1 MNPHT
6 RNRIT
11 PTNDVISHSEARDIR
26 NQLSEAETDLT
37 YLNEQIIATRAVL
50 DKLMGQHRELTAE
63 ITEYRISLAPHK
75 KLPPEILGR
84 IFQYCIADMTL
95 VPPLRHEDLGNLLH
109 LCHICSYWRRV
120 ALGTPTLWNRISVQI
135 GFGLYS
141 SDILDVA
148 TTLLSRS
155 GVSTPLSIRLAVFP
169 RHDFVPKDPVQVLI
183 NPYINRY
190 QEITLELSPISFLP
204 LLRLPVGSAEVLEV
218 LDLEFFDSDSDYSL
232 DGDFWLNIL
241 AVFNSAPRLR
251 SVTLRS
257 FDIFDGPELLQLAS
271 SQLTSLHFVDTPL
284 NPDICHAMLRQCPN
298 LINCT
303 MCIKSYGG
311 IEESLA
317 DLDPIVVLNLRQLKL
332 ELWFETSFTPFLR
345 PLVLPALKD
354 FGLTGHHNLQ
364 YDAFK
369 SLHSRSS
376 FDLERV
382 ALTGTVIDGSDVES
396 LLQHMPFLVEL
407 DIRSQRTFDRPTLDM
422 IVKGNL
428 VPKLE
433 IVNFASLLPN
443 VALNIIQSRWYMG
456 YVGSNS
462 SDVSIS
468 RLREAVVSQR
478 CLNPTHSLVHTRLER
493 FRQEGLLVHY
503 H

>member
-1 MNPHT
+1 M
-6 RNRIT
+6 
-11 PTNDVISHSEARDIR
+11 
-26 NQLSEAETDLT
+26 DLT
-37 YLNEQIIATRAVL
+37 YLNERIMATPAML
-50 DKLMGQHRELTAE
+50 NKLVGQHHELTAE

-84 IFQYCIADMTL
+84 IFQYCIADKI
-95 VPPLRHEDLGNLLH
+95 VIPPLLHKDWENLLH

-120 ALGTPTLWNRISVQI
+120 ALGTPTLWNRISVRI
-135 GFGLYS
+135 GFGTGSYS
-141 SDILDVA
+141 FDILDVA

-155 GVSTPLSIRLAVFP
+155 GVSTPLSIRLAEY
-169 RHDFVPKDPVQVLI
+169 RRGTVPEDPVQVLI

-190 QEITLELSPISFLP
+190 QEITLIISPTSFLP

-218 LDLEFFDSDSDYSL
+218 LELKLFAPASHESL
-232 DGDFWLNIL
+232 DGHSWSDIL
-241 AVFNSAPRLR
+241 AVFISAPRLC
-251 SVTLRS
+251 SVTFTW
-257 FDIFDGPELLQLAS
+257 FDTFDGPEILPLAS
-271 SQLTSLHFVDTPL
+271 SRLTNLHFVSTPL
-284 NPDICHAMLRQCPN
+284 NFDICHAMLRQCPN